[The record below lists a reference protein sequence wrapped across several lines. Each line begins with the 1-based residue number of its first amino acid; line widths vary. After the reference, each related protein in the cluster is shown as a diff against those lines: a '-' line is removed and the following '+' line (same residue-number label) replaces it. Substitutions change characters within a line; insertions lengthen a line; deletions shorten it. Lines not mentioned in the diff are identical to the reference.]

1 MISTVAEGEERKM
14 LSNHFR
20 FQTSSK
26 GNLIYIY
33 NVEFGIFD
41 SREFRFEA
49 LR

>member
-1 MISTVAEGEERKM
+1 MVSSVAEGAERKM
-14 LSNHFR
+14 FSNHFR

-26 GNLIYIY
+26 GNLICIY

-41 SREFRFEA
+41 SKEKRLEA